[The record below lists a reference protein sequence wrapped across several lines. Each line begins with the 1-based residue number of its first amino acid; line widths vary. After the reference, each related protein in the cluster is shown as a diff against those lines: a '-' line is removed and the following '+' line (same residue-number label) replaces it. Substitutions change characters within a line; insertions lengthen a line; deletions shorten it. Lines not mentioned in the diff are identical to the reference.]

1 VEEPFKFRPMDFLEF
16 LPVSQAKLNK
26 NKNRTTTR
34 SDEIQGSI

>member
-1 VEEPFKFRPMDFLEF
+1 MDFLEF

-26 NKNRTTTR
+26 NKNRTTR